1 MTQGPAPK
9 AFASEQRARIV
20 ASELAEAAF
29 EEAEQRFARG
39 LPFEDAKRAVLEE
52 RIPGIVAEH
61 GDGVAD
67 QVIQSVMATPV
78 SGTHPKAREAFN
90 RRRWRGLV
98 EAHVAAGGRP
108 PSAFEVK
115 LHDWFGIVPRRMR
128 G

>member
-1 MTQGPAPK
+1 MTTGPAPN
-9 AFASEQRARIV
+9 AFAREQRARIV
-20 ASELAEAAF
+20 ASELAEEAC

-39 LPFEDAKRAVLEE
+39 LPFEDAKRQVLEE
-52 RIPGIVAEH
+52 RIPGILAEH
-61 GDGVAD
+61 GDAVAD
-67 QVIQSVMATPV
+67 TVIRSLMATPV

-108 PSAFEVK
+108 PSALEVK